1 LQLLGLNSFE
11 AVPVE
16 TCNKRGYMMFNGQR
30 KLMNLSRFPALCLV
44 AVLAMGI
51 CITTAQ
57 TNAPVPQNGPRAAPG
72 NGVRSANVRPN
83 NSNLTKI
90 PRGPANVGQ
99 RPSGML
105 PNQMQNQPPQNF
117 RSNYPRFP
125 RQLNPRLA
133 AVGVQQRS
141 RTDNVQPTGNLL
153 PQSGIVQTPLSM
165 TDDQRAVRA
174 DDLKPAGEVL
184 VKREISE
191 GLETIDEPRGARNGH
206 VQPIVR
212 DSANRD
218 SKPHKVRQNRQT
230 GSNRF
235 SYADALRRNWH
246 EWHNRDWW
254 RQHCNNIVFVTGGY
268 YFLDASYWYPAYGY
282 DPFNSYYDYDGPI
295 YTYGNL
301 LPDQVIANV
310 QAALQDAGYYF
321 GAVTGSLSAE
331 TRAALVN
338 FQRDYG
344 LIVTGAIDEPTVE
357 TLGLY

>member
-1 LQLLGLNSFE
+1 M
-11 AVPVE
+11 
-16 TCNKRGYMMFNGQR
+16 K
-30 KLMNLSRFPALCLV
+30 LSRFPALCSI

-51 CITTAQ
+51 STSTGQQ
-57 TNAPVPQNGPRAAPG
+57 TNGPVPQNGPRAAPANGIRG
-72 NGVRSANVRPN
+72 NNVRPN
-83 NSNLTKI
+83 NSNTPRV

-105 PNQMQNQPPQNF
+105 PSQMQNQPPPNF

-133 AVGVQQRS
+133 AMRIQQHS
-141 RTDNVQPTGNLL
+141 RTDNVQPTSNLL
-153 PQSGIVQTPLSM
+153 PRSGIVQTPLSM

-174 DDLKPAGEVL
+174 DDLKPASEVL

-191 GLETIDEPRGARNGH
+191 GLETIDTPRSARNGDA
-206 VQPIVR
+206 QPIVR

-218 SKPHKVRQNRQT
+218 SKEPKVKRNHQT

-246 EWHNRDWW
+246 GWHNRDWW

-282 DPFNSYYDYDGPI
+282 DPLNSYYDYDGPI

-321 GAVTGSLSAE
+321 GSVTGSLSVE
-331 TRAALVN
+331 TRAALAN
-338 FQRDYG
+338 FQRDQG
-344 LIVTGAIDEPTVE
+344 LIVTGAIDEPTIE
-357 TLGLY
+357 ALGLY

>member
-1 LQLLGLNSFE
+1 M
-11 AVPVE
+11 
-16 TCNKRGYMMFNGQR
+16 K
-30 KLMNLSRFPALCLV
+30 LSRFPAFYLV

-51 CITTAQ
+51 CISTAQ
-57 TNAPVPQNGPRAAPG
+57 TNAPVPQNGPRAASG
-72 NGVRSANVRPN
+72 NGLRSGNVRPN

-99 RPSGML
+99 HPSGML
-105 PNQMQNQPPQNF
+105 PNQMQNQPPPNF

-133 AVGVQQRS
+133 AVGVQQHA
-141 RTDNVQPTGNLL
+141 RTDDVQPTGNLL
-153 PQSGIVQTPLSM
+153 PGSGIVQTPLSM
-165 TDDQRAVRA
+165 TDDQRAVST
-174 DDLKPAGEVL
+174 DDPHPTNGVL

-191 GLETIDEPRGARNGH
+191 GLETIDPPHSARNGD
-206 VQPIVR
+206 VQPVVR

-218 SKPHKVRQNRQT
+218 FKQHKVKRDRQT
-230 GSNRF
+230 GRNRF
-235 SYADALRRNWH
+235 SYSDALRRNWH
-246 EWHNRDWW
+246 GWHNRDWW
-254 RQHCNNIVFVTGGY
+254 RQHCNNIVLVTGGY

-282 DPFNSYYDYDGPI
+282 DPQNSYYDYDGPI

-301 LPDQVIANV
+301 LPDQVIVNV

-321 GAVTGSLSAE
+321 GAVTGSLSVE
-331 TRAALVN
+331 TRTALVN

-357 TLGLY
+357 ALGLY